1 MKKVFL
7 ILMIFSFLYSNDGK
21 NCNEI
26 YTIYYV
32 PLSVNTY
39 IPINRRDLLHVKP
52 FIMQSYKINKLFNAL
67 KSNNSKKIEDNQVFN
82 LRILIKDSCKKEII
96 LTQQKE
102 VVSILNKKLYII
114 NQKLVNDVIDE
125 ISKIGKM
132 KLNTSKIIKIIKKGQ
147 GLKNLD
153 KDI

>member
-39 IPINRRDLLHVKP
+39 IPIKRRDLLLVKP

-132 KLNTSKIIKIIKKGQ
+132 KLTTSKIKVE
-147 GLKNLD
+147 NP
-153 KDI
+153 